1 MRDVIIG
8 ARTDGYEIDKSNKI
22 LGISSENLQGKI
34 IFKPEP
40 FISGVCRM
48 YIADKGSIL
57 LDKEDDCYTLPIR
70 SSLLKEDF
78 NFCFKITQSET
89 DKGIPIFA
97 TKILEL
103 QVLETIEDDTE
114 IPEQYPTWIETF
126 DSKIAQMQTLEETVT
141 KNEDERNKAEAS
153 RNTAEKARAT
163 AEEERIQSEKAR
175 QESETS
181 RATAES
187 IRQKNESDRIVNEN
201 GRAEAENIRSNA
213 EETRKS
219 NESERI
225 ANESARK
232 LAEENREKTT
242 EEAVNNIKD
251 LSESYNALAEEKEAE
266 LNNIAEGVKDMATAI
281 KFANFKINKQ
291 NMHLQIITAKKLGN
305 TSFTLNKKTGRLGVR
320 IVNGK

>member
-1 MRDVIIG
+1 MRDVIIE

-78 NFCFKITQSET
+78 NFCFKITQPET

-126 DSKIAQMQTLEETVT
+126 DSKIAQMQALEETVT
-141 KNEDERNKAEAS
+141 KNEDERKKAETE
-153 RNTAEKARAT
+153 RTTAENNRIEAEKDREGKQKEFLENLKAGKYNGSSGIVVQPDEPT
-163 AEEERIQSEKAR
+163 KEDIIMWFDTDDEEDNYLDLEEVVEITNNLKEVAPLTNL
-175 QESETS
+175 EIE
-181 RATAES
+181 E
-187 IRQKNESDRIVNEN
+187 IVN
-201 GRAEAENIRSNA
+201 
-213 EETRKS
+213 
-219 NESERI
+219 
-225 ANESARK
+225 
-232 LAEENREKTT
+232 
-242 EEAVNNIKD
+242 
-251 LSESYNALAEEKEAE
+251 
-266 LNNIAEGVKDMATAI
+266 
-281 KFANFKINKQ
+281 KI
-291 NMHLQIITAKKLGN
+291 L
-305 TSFTLNKKTGRLGVR
+305 
-320 IVNGK
+320 